1 VQAGDLIGGRF
12 RLEHHVGTGGMGVVF
27 RALDESSGRAV
38 AIKLLE
44 TRDVTDRER
53 AHREAEALARLAHP
67 AIVAHVADGTT
78 ETGQV
83 YLAMEWID
91 GTTVAN
97 RMTGIGFTLRE
108 AVALGRG
115 IADALAAAHEVGVLH
130 RDVKPS
136 NVLLAGDDA
145 AAAKLIDFGVARMVD
160 ASHAITRTGAAIGT
174 PGYMSPEQARGE
186 RALAPAADV
195 FGLGCLLYECATG
208 RPAFSGTAA
217 AAVLAK
223 ILFAEPASLADLC
236 PEAPAALSSLV
247 ARMLAKD
254 SAQRIRSCRDVGAAL
269 DQIGEI
275 PEGPRRS
282 SRELVAE
289 PTLRSPASG
298 SVHCIVAAAS
308 GRPDDILPPPSDDE
322 IRALR
327 DAAEHHGARLE
338 ILATG
343 AIFAYLEGGDGTARR
358 AASLACA
365 MRAISKR
372 WSIVVAADRDPAAM
386 LDDGAAR
393 LGTAALA
400 AIFRR
405 DAAIT
410 VDAALVP
417 VLRDEFELAP
427 ADAGTVKLIGRRA
440 EP

>member
-1 VQAGDLIGGRF
+1 
-12 RLEHHVGTGGMGVVF
+12 
-27 RALDESSGRAV
+27 
-38 AIKLLE
+38 
-44 TRDVTDRER
+44 
-53 AHREAEALARLAHP
+53 
-67 AIVAHVADGTT
+67 
-78 ETGQV
+78 
-83 YLAMEWID
+83 
-91 GTTVAN
+91 
-97 RMTGIGFTLRE
+97 
-108 AVALGRG
+108 
-115 IADALAAAHEVGVLH
+115 
-130 RDVKPS
+130 
-136 NVLLAGDDA
+136 
-145 AAAKLIDFGVARMVD
+145 
-160 ASHAITRTGAAIGT
+160 
-174 PGYMSPEQARGE
+174 
-186 RALAPAADV
+186 
-195 FGLGCLLYECATG
+195 
-208 RPAFSGTAA
+208 
-217 AAVLAK
+217 
-223 ILFAEPASLADLC
+223 
-236 PEAPAALSSLV
+236 
-247 ARMLAKD
+247 MLAKD